1 LAEDL
6 MDGMEIPTM
15 NNDVLVVTI
24 DGSSVMIDM
33 ASVIQADVVA
43 DNGVVHIIDMVLI
56 PADPT
61 SIEILFNNKDVEYL
75 HTINLLGE
83 LVDRNSTDKIVIDI
97 YSNGTSIKRYN
108 LRQ

>member
-1 LAEDL
+1 
-6 MDGMEIPTM
+6 
-15 NNDVLVVTI
+15 
-24 DGSSVMIDM
+24 
-33 ASVIQADVVA
+33 
-43 DNGVVHIIDMVLI
+43 MVLI